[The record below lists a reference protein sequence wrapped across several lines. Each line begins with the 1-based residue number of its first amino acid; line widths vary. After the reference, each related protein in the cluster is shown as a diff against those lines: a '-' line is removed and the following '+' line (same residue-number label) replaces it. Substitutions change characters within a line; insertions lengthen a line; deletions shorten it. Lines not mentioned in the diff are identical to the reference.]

1 MVRDSRMNAE
11 TSQGILAALTSGN
24 ADSRRVV
31 IQGATVITMD
41 PTVEDQLAG
50 DVFVEGRVIDRV
62 EPHVPDRDLPDDVIV
77 VPADGCIVIPGLQDT
92 HRHCWQTQLRR
103 MFAAVDLEQYVEVAH
118 ARLAPQYRP
127 EDIYVATLLAGL
139 GAIEGGVTSMLDF
152 AHNTRTPEYSD
163 AAFGAHEDSGIR
175 AVVAVA
181 PPLSGEWDHHW
192 PADMSRVAEYSRTS
206 RVSSAYGV
214 FGTSDLGGDAI
225 ALTPENVARAREI
238 GLPTVVDATFGP
250 SASANIE
257 RLGELGLLA
266 PDITLIHCTA
276 LSEVAWS
283 YIEEAGV
290 HVALVT
296 TSDAEIGIF
305 DANPPIIESLRRGI
319 RPGLSVDVECSL
331 SGDLFAQIRA
341 TYTIQR
347 MQAFAGAQ
355 LFGTPA
361 EPMSPR
367 RVLEMA
373 TIDGA
378 VVNRLEHLSG
388 SITPGKRADLVV
400 ISTNDASTMPM
411 NNAVSSVTLGTDS
424 AAVRDVFV
432 DGEIR
437 KWGGELVGVD
447 LVQLQSRVVESRD
460 YLLATSGYSPDPLS

>member
-1 MVRDSRMNAE
+1 MPKQDGASD
-11 TSQGILAALTSGN
+11 ILAALTSG
-24 ADSRRVV
+24 DDDGRRVV

-41 PTVEDQLAG
+41 AAVDDQLAG
-50 DVFVEGRVIDRV
+50 DVFINGRLIERV
-62 EPHVPDRDLPDDVIV
+62 EPHVPGRELPDDVVV
-77 VPADGCIVIPGLQDT
+77 VPAHGCIVIPGFHDT

-103 MFAAVDLEQYVEVAH
+103 MFAAVDLEQYVDVAH
-118 ARLAPQYRP
+118 ARLAPEYRV

-139 GAIEGGVTSMLDF
+139 GAIEGGVTSLLDF

-163 AAFGAHEDSGIR
+163 AAFRAHEDSGIR

-181 PPLSGEWDHHW
+181 PPLSGEWNHHW
-192 PADMSRVAEYSRTS
+192 PADMSRVAESSRTS

-214 FGTSDLGGDAI
+214 FGTSDLGGDGI
-225 ALTPENVARAREI
+225 ALTPENVAHARDL
-238 GLPTVVDATFGP
+238 GLPIVTDATFGP

-257 RLGELGLLA
+257 RLGERGLLG

-276 LSEVAWS
+276 LSSAAWD
-283 YIEEAGV
+283 YIENYGV
-290 HVALVT
+290 QVALTT

-305 DANPPIIESLRRGI
+305 DANPPITESLRRGI

-331 SGDLFAQIRA
+331 SGDMFAQIRA

-347 MQAFAGAQ
+347 MQAFARGQ
-355 LFGTPA
+355 LAEAGP

-367 RVLEMA
+367 RALEMA

-378 VVNRLEHLSG
+378 AVNRVAHLSG

-400 ISTNDASTMPM
+400 VSTDGASTMPM
-411 NNAVSSVTLGTDS
+411 NNAISSVTLGSDS
-424 AAVRDVFV
+424 ASVRDVFV
-432 DGEIR
+432 DGTIR

-447 LVQLQSRVVESRD
+447 LAHLRKRVVESRD
-460 YLLATSGYSPDPLS
+460 YLLEASGYSPNPLR

>member
-1 MVRDSRMNAE
+1 MVRDSLNAKA
-11 TSQGILAALTSGN
+11 SKDILAALTSGN
-24 ADSRRVV
+24 EDTRRVL
-31 IQGATVITMD
+31 IQGATIITMD
-41 PTVEDQLAG
+41 PKVDDQLAG
-50 DVFVEGRVIDRV
+50 DVFINGHVIEQV
-62 EPHVPDRDLPDDVIV
+62 EPHVADRDLPDDVVV

-103 MFAAVDLEQYVEVAH
+103 MFAAVDLEQYVDVAH

-139 GAIEGGVTSMLDF
+139 GAIEGGVTSLLDF

-163 AAFGAHEDSGIR
+163 VAFRAHEDSGIR

-192 PADMSRVAEYSRTS
+192 PADMSRVAESSKTS

-225 ALTPENVARAREI
+225 ALTPENVARARDLGI
-238 GLPTVVDATFGP
+238 PIVTDATFGP

-257 RLGELGLLA
+257 RLGELGLLG

-276 LSEVAWS
+276 LSPAAWS
-283 YIEEAGV
+283 YIEQNGV
-290 HVALVT
+290 RVALTT

-305 DANPPIIESLRRGI
+305 DANPPITESLRRGI

-331 SGDLFAQIRA
+331 SGDMFAQIRA

-347 MQAFAGAQ
+347 MQAFARAQ
-355 LFGTPA
+355 ITEAGP

-378 VVNRLEHLSG
+378 AVNRVAHLSG
-388 SITPGKRADLVV
+388 SITPGKRADLVI
-400 ISTNDASTMPM
+400 ISTDSASTMPM
-411 NNAVSSVTLGTDS
+411 NNAISTVTLGTDS
-424 AAVRDVFV
+424 ASVRSVFI
-432 DGEIR
+432 DGAIR
-437 KWGGELVGVD
+437 KWDGELVGVD
-447 LVQLQSRVVESRD
+447 LAQLQNRVLESRD
-460 YLLATSGYSPDPLS
+460 YLLTASGYSPDPLR